1 MKVFLLLL
9 IVFLLGF
16 AGVEWTQQWQNKSAL
31 GERLTDYLDVVD
43 ESSID
48 QVKQDLIHDARQ
60 WGIDL
65 TPEEIQITYR
75 DTERLVASQKLV
87 GRLAEFQN
95 KEISIDIRYELRV
108 LGLGVAQEV
117 SRSKIRPVATRQRV
131 RPEYE
136 ELLR

>member
-31 GERLTDYLDVVD
+31 GERVTDYLDVVD

-95 KEISIDIRYELRV
+95 KEISIDIRYESRV